1 VPTDTGMVEQT
12 IAFSGSY
19 VSDDGHIRVSR
30 AQPDAHQY
38 SGDRFVGTCDVCAR
52 AGLLPASG
60 ELLADVHAVNRFVAT
75 HDHGDTD

>member
-1 VPTDTGMVEQT
+1 
-12 IAFSGSY
+12 
-19 VSDDGHIRVSR
+19 VSDDGHIRVWR
-30 AQPDAHQY
+30 AHSAANEY

-60 ELLADVHAVNRFVAT
+60 ELLADVGAAGRFVAT